1 MGRLDR
7 SLKSF
12 RTAPLAVLAVLVCL
26 TAPVGLALAAEATHD
41 PPPPH
46 GETAAQP
53 GVPQSLE
60 GTDVDAEH
68 ADVGEHAADGEHG
81 AGLPQ
86 LDVSTFPSQ
95 IFWLIVAFGTLY
107 YLMTRKALPRLTDIL
122 EARQERIASDL
133 DRAATLRAEA
143 EEALQRYQQVV
154 TAAQTKAAER
164 LKEVQDRLSAEAAQ
178 KQAGLEADLDRKL
191 ADAEQRIKAAKD
203 AAMGEI
209 QSVAVE
215 VAQTAVRRLT
225 SLEVSEGEVK
235 AALDQVLAEAA

>member
-7 SLKSF
+7 SLKGF
-12 RTAPLAVLAVLVCL
+12 RTTPLAVLAVLVCL

-68 ADVGEHAADGEHG
+68 AEGGERD